1 MNKIVIASDVDIYPV
16 KKNNVKNSSSFRGW
30 FYFRMGWSTYF
41 AFIFAAI
48 NTLTVTYF
56 LAIERYPFLN
66 ELFPTF
72 GHYIAIV
79 SCVGV
84 PFLILVG
91 YVHYKRTAARKAEVD
106 ISYETDAYKAR
117 TLVNTEISMK
127 LNLKLIDAIMK
138 LSKNEKIPDENYQ
151 EIKKL
156 YADLSKFASDRTFK
170 NKMDLNL

>member
-1 MNKIVIASDVDIYPV
+1 VGRNKG
-16 KKNNVKNSSSFRGW
+16 FRAW
-30 FYFRMGWSTYF
+30 FYFRNGWSQYF

-66 ELFPTF
+66 EIFPTF
-72 GHYIAIV
+72 VHYVTVV

-84 PFLILVG
+84 PFLILIG

-117 TLVNTEISMK
+117 TLVNTEIAIRLNMK
-127 LNLKLIDAIMK
+127 LLDMITKISKKQELSDEDDQELERLREKLII
-138 LSKNEKIPDENYQ
+138 
-151 EIKKL
+151 
-156 YADLSKFASDRTFK
+156 FTGDRTFK
-170 NKMDLNL
+170 NKMDLKFLRDDKEW